1 MLNVAATDGR
11 VLARIEFSIRS
22 FTLQLPFTSYSS
34 LLSYPLLFFIS
45 CISVPHPPCSHL
57 STNYLLIT
65 NKSLS
70 VIFKNSNS
78 GGSPPWPPPMFA
90 TCWICPR
97 RANPDRIRNRRSS
110 KRGPVGVPQLRATFV
125 QILI

>member
-1 MLNVAATDGR
+1 MLMLNVAATDGR

-57 STNYLLIT
+57 STN
-65 NKSLS
+65 NQQ
-70 VIFKNSNS
+70 IF
-78 GGSPPWPPPMFA
+78 
-90 TCWICPR
+90 
-97 RANPDRIRNRRSS
+97 IRDL
-110 KRGPVGVPQLRATFV
+110 QEL
-125 QILI
+125 QQWW